1 MKEHPH
7 TEFEEDVL
15 ESLHRSSQERREQVS
30 QHPPTGAPKESLLRT
45 LAEEA
50 LAKGNPVLVIPL
62 DTSTAEESTE
72 ASEEPEHGLRLPKN
86 TTVIFSGKE
95 GFPATAA
102 QFNGHPGKALDRAG
116 AEDRDSII
124 LTDPQQTEGRHLIFG
139 ATGMGKTE
147 KTKNPFATGGSGAQ
161 AAERDGESGAE
172 ERR

>member
-1 MKEHPH
+1 MKEHSH
-7 TEFEEDVL
+7 TEVEEDRL
-15 ESLHRSSQERREQVS
+15 DTFHESWQERREQVS
-30 QHPPTGAPKESLLRT
+30 EHPPTGAAKESLLRA

-62 DTSTAEESTE
+62 DSAAEEE
-72 ASEEPEHGLRLPKN
+72 SEVSEHTDHALRLPRN

-95 GFPATAA
+95 SFPATAA
-102 QFNGHPGKALDRAG
+102 QLSGHPSKALDRAG
-116 AEDRDSII
+116 TEDWDSII
-124 LTDPQQTEGRHLIFG
+124 LTDPQQTEGQHLIFG

-147 KTKNPFATGGSGAQ
+147 KTINPFATGGSGAQ